1 MNRRTP
7 TGLGPEP
14 NAFDLARRSSR
25 SNLKKN
31 ILVTQSAPDLTR
43 DICAYTDMC
52 SSIIRI
58 RIKSGNNS

>member
-25 SNLKKN
+25 SNFQQN
-31 ILVTQSAPDLTR
+31 ILVTQSAPDFTR
-43 DICAYTDMC
+43 DNCAYTDMC
-52 SSIIRI
+52 STIIRI
-58 RIKSGNNS
+58 RIESGNNS